1 MPSAL
6 IHALATTAAL
16 LMFCTIAPAT
26 SSVAAF
32 IVQSAPIF
40 GAAFIAAA
48 LVSRTSLIWWWEVNV
63 RLRGVGSKSG
73 WQAGR
78 TKKETKK

>member
-1 MPSAL
+1 MPAAL
-6 IHALATTAAL
+6 IHAFATTIAL
-16 LMFCTIAPAT
+16 LLFCTWFPAT

-40 GAAFIAAA
+40 GLAFITAA
-48 LVSRTSLIWWWEVNV
+48 LVSRTSLIWWWQVHV

-73 WQAGR
+73 WQATR
-78 TKKETKK
+78 TKKESKK